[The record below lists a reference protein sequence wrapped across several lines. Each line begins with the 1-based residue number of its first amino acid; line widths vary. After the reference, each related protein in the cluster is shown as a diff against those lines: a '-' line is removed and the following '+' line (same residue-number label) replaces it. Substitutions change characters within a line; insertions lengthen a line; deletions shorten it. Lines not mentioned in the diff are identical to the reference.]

1 MSSCVN
7 YNLIQGIRIVE
18 EELMTFLLCV
28 MLVGGFAY
36 TAEQYEKS
44 QEPETLELISLPEEQ
59 EQEIIDS
66 L

>member
-1 MSSCVN
+1 
-7 YNLIQGIRIVE
+7 
-18 EELMTFLLCV
+18 MTFLLCV